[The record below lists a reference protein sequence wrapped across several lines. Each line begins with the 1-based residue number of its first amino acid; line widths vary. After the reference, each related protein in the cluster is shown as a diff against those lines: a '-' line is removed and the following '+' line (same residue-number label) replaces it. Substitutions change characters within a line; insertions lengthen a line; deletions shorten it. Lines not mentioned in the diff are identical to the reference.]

1 LLMYLTGLPV
11 KINCF
16 RMEYPE
22 LKALISL
29 LEDPDW
35 TVYEVVRNRLIGLGS
50 EILPALK
57 NSWELNENELFL
69 ERSSLIIS
77 EIQFNDVYKNFKN
90 WVDTG
95 AESLIEGAYFV
106 AKYNFPDLDYDEL
119 IHKIEKIKR
128 DAWLQMNDNLTPL
141 EQIRVL
147 NHIIYNIHKYT
158 RNNTDFYSP
167 KNSYINQVVES
178 KKGNPVSLAILYLA
192 VGTKLGL
199 PVYGVNLPKN
209 FIIAYVE
216 ELFSATIQTHPEDK
230 IVSFYINP
238 YNNGA
243 VLTKRE
249 IDYFL
254 KQQRI
259 KPMDYYYLPCDNG
272 TTIQRLIMNLVF
284 SYEKQEEYSKVEE
297 LQKFLNCFEKPLP
310 DITV

>member
-1 LLMYLTGLPV
+1 
-11 KINCF
+11 
-16 RMEYPE
+16 MEVPE
-22 LKALISL
+22 IKALISL

-35 TVYEVVRNRLIGLGS
+35 TVYEAVKSRLTSLGT
-50 EILPALK
+50 EILPELK
-57 NSWELNENELFL
+57 SSWETNINELFL

-77 EIQFNDVYKNFKN
+77 EIQFNETFQDFKN
-90 WVDTG
+90 WVDG
-95 AESLIEGAYFV
+95 GGVNLLEGAFLIS
-106 AKYNFPDLDYDEL
+106 KYNFPEL
-119 IHKIEKIKR
+119 EFEFIQQKIEKIKR

-147 NHIIYNIHKYT
+147 NHIIFNIHKFT

-167 KNSYINQVVES
+167 KNSYINQVLET
-178 KKGNPVSLAILYLA
+178 KRGNPVSLAIVYLI

-199 PVYGVNLPKN
+199 PIYGVNLSKN
-209 FIIAYVE
+209 FILAYVE
-216 ELFSATIQTHPEDK
+216 ELNPSSIETQPEDK

-259 KPMDYYYLPCDNG
+259 PPMDYYYVPCNNSII
-272 TTIQRLIMNLVF
+272 IQRLIVNLIF
-284 SYEKQEEYSKVEE
+284 SYEKQEDFSKVED
-297 LQKFLNCFEKPLP
+297 LQKFLNCFENPLP
-310 DITV
+310 DLSV

>member
-1 LLMYLTGLPV
+1 
-11 KINCF
+11 
-16 RMEYPE
+16 MEAPE

-35 TVYEVVRNRLIGLGS
+35 TVYEAVKNRLTTLGS
-50 EILPALK
+50 EILPELK
-57 NSWELNENELFL
+57 NSWENNANELFL

-77 EIQFNDVYKNFKN
+77 EIQFSETFEQFKSWTAGGGLN
-90 WVDTG
+90 
-95 AESLIEGAYFV
+95 LLEGAFLI
-106 AKYNFPDLDYDEL
+106 AKYNFPDLEYDQ
-119 IHKIEKIKR
+119 IYQRIEKIKR

-147 NHIIYNIHKYT
+147 NHIIYNIHKFT

-167 KNSYINQVVES
+167 KNSYINQILDT
-178 KKGNPVSLAILYLA
+178 KKGNPVSLAILYLT

-199 PVYGVNLPKN
+199 PVYGVNLSKN
-209 FIIAYVE
+209 FILAYVE
-216 ELFSATIQTHPEDK
+216 ELQGSTIETQPEDK

-259 KPMDYYYLPCDNG
+259 PPMDYYYVPCNNLVI
-272 TTIQRLIMNLVF
+272 IQRLIVNLIY
-284 SYEKQEEYSKVEE
+284 SYEKQEEFSKVQD
-297 LQKFLNCFEKPLP
+297 LQRFLNCFENPLP
-310 DITV
+310 DVTI